1 MMLMQL
7 LGKEDDE
14 VVEDPEYLTGRW
26 QAYVDGFVS
35 VGININSVFLR
46 VGALIVSFS
55 WQSET
60 TPSVDTSRM
69 RRPFLRKC
77 VVAFLRYRPPFSF

>member
-26 QAYVDGFVS
+26 QAYVDAFVS
-35 VGININSVFLR
+35 VGSLCLSVVSVR
-46 VGALIVSFS
+46 KGELIVL
-55 WQSET
+55 
-60 TPSVDTSRM
+60 
-69 RRPFLRKC
+69 RRARLRR
-77 VVAFLRYRPPFSF
+77 LWTRPE